1 LSALV
6 NPNPGNVVACDGRRW
21 IVVKMVDATSV
32 MARDQE
38 TGNECRLRIGDL
50 SAPVDDSSHGEPIR
64 HLDVADEE
72 QAKAVERKLKA
83 IEPLLGDRQMS
94 TSALKDYSRQVG
106 IHWTTLY
113 AWCRLYTTDRRASSL
128 LGLGGRGGPGKSRLL
143 AGQDLLVDEAI
154 REHFLTAISPSV
166 LQAYQQ
172 LQLLCR
178 KRGEKCPS
186 LATFRRRVDRISQ
199 RVRDAK
205 REGRAAERRYDPIL
219 GEFPDGKYPLDSVQM
234 DHVLLDLQLV
244 DSISRRPTNRP
255 WLTLA
260 LDCYSRMVVG
270 YYLTF
275 ESPSALSAGQCIAN
289 AILHKQTLL
298 DRFGLGQLVWPC
310 YGVMRSIHLDN
321 AMEFQGESLGVA
333 CAEYRIELN
342 FRALGKPNYG
352 GHIERLARTLGEALH
367 ALPGTTKSN
376 SAKRGEYASEEDA
389 VLTIEEFETLVVDLI
404 VTYNATLHR
413 GIDCSPLERWTDAIV
428 NGVNGEVPAY
438 PVKRTDDRRV
448 ALDFLPIERRT
459 IQRSGVEIDHI
470 PYRDGVFAKRIGE
483 KYPKTARA
491 IMYYFKRDPRDIRVI
506 YFRDPD
512 TNEYVPINAALNGL
526 PACSVWEWREAS
538 AEAKKRREPRAKASA
553 EAILDGLER
562 RNAYVAEAF
571 LKTKKARRYSAR
583 QLQNRRTALT
593 SPPPS
598 NVIPLRPEAAAPVS
612 DDGEPNLDGKA
623 PRVFDE
629 IEMLE

>member
-1 LSALV
+1 MSALV

-21 IVVKMVDATSV
+21 IVVKMVDANSV

-50 SAPVDDSSHGEPIR
+50 SAPEDDSNNSEPIR
-64 HLDVADEE
+64 HLDVASEE
-72 QAKAVERKLKA
+72 QAKAAERRMKA
-83 IEPLLGDRQMS
+83 IEPLLAGHMS
-94 TSALKDYSRQVG
+94 TAELKDYSKQLG
-106 IHWTTLY
+106 THWTTLY
-113 AWCRLYTTDRRASSL
+113 KWRRQYATDGRASSL
-128 LGLGGRGGPGKSRLL
+128 LGRGGRGGRGKSRLL
-143 AGQDLLVDEAI
+143 VGQDLLIGEAI
-154 REHFLTAISPSV
+154 REHFLTAVSPSV

-186 LATFRRRVDRISQ
+186 LPTFRRRVERISQ
-199 RVRDAK
+199 RVKDAK
-205 REGRAAERRYDPIL
+205 REGKAVEREYDPIV
-219 GEFPDGKYPLDSVQM
+219 GEFPDGKYPLDTVQM
-234 DHVLLDLQLV
+234 DHVLIDLQLV
-244 DSISRRPTNRP
+244 DSISRRPVNRA

-260 LDCYSRMVVG
+260 IDCYSRMVVG
-270 YYLTF
+270 YFLAF

-289 AILHKQTLL
+289 AILNKQTLL
-298 DRFGLGQLVWPC
+298 DRLGLGQLVWPC

-321 AMEFQGESLGVA
+321 AMEFQGESLGLA

-352 GHIERLARTLGEALH
+352 GHVERLARTLGEALH

-376 SAKRGEYASEEDA
+376 SATRGDYASEDDA
-389 VLTIEEFETLVVDLI
+389 VLTIEEFEPLIVDLV

-413 GIDCSPLERWTDAIV
+413 GIDISPLDRWTDAV
-428 NGVNGEVPAY
+428 MNGVNGGVPAY
-438 PVKRTDDRRV
+438 PIKRTDERRV

-470 PYRDGVFAKRIGE
+470 SYRDGVLAKHIGE
-483 KYPKTARA
+483 KHPKTDRA
-491 IMYYFKRDPRDIRVI
+491 IMYDFKRDPRDIRVI

-512 TNEYVPINAALNGL
+512 TNDYVPIHAALNGL
-526 PACSVWEWREAS
+526 PACSIWEWREAGE
-538 AEAKKRREPRAKASA
+538 EAKKRREPRAKASV

-571 LKTKKARRYSAR
+571 LKTKKARRHSAR

-593 SPPPS
+593 SPLPS
-598 NVIPLRPEAAAPVS
+598 NVIPLRPEEVASVS
-612 DDGEPNLDGKA
+612 DDGELNQDGKP

-629 IEMLE
+629 IEIMD